1 MIDKAFELTMK
12 SLSGE
17 ELTDDEKKYVRD
29 RNAKYE
35 LVRYVYMEKMKH
47 DGLELQNFQ
56 FSPGES
62 FTETPIIDIVNGLLR
77 MNEAIKNGDYEV
89 VEFDDSSWAHNPPK
103 TGKEKTKLGA

>member
-1 MIDKAFELTMK
+1 MFDKAFELTMR

-17 ELTDDEKKYVRD
+17 ELTDDEKKYVRE

-47 DGLELQNFQ
+47 DGLELKNFQ
-56 FSPGES
+56 FSPGYG
-62 FTETPIIDIVNGLLR
+62 FMETPIIDIVNGLLK

-89 VEFDDSSWAHNPPK
+89 VDFGDSHWVEDKDA
-103 TGKEKTKLGA
+103 L